1 MLPFDKFS
9 KTKIL
14 VIGDVMLDRYWWGSV
29 GRISPEAPV
38 PVVRLDK
45 TTLAAGGAANV
56 AVNVS
61 GLGAQPVLLGIVGV
75 DSEADALRQ
84 ILASSRVASSELLG
98 IEGRPTTVKTRVIAH
113 SQQIVRVDH
122 EAEGV
127 IGTETEDR
135 IEARIKS
142 LLLGADAIIVS
153 DYAKGL
159 LTDRILSSTIAVA
172 KKEGKPVLVDP
183 KGKDYRKYAGAALI
197 TPNRREAAEACNLSE
212 NSSGVVE
219 AAGARLLM
227 ELQVDAVLI
236 TQGEEGMTLF
246 RRDLAPTHFPAAARK
261 VYDVTGAGDTVIA
274 ALATAMGS
282 GSGLDTAIRIANAAA
297 GLAVEQV
304 GTTAVSL
311 DEVMDAMV

>member
-1 MLPFDKFS
+1 MQPFEKFS
-9 KTKIL
+9 QTTIL

-45 TTLAAGGAANV
+45 TSLAPGGAANV
-56 AVNVS
+56 AVNIS
-61 GLGAQPVLLGIVGV
+61 GLGARPVLLGIVGL
-75 DSEADALRQ
+75 DTEAESLKQ
-84 ILASSRVASSELLG
+84 ILTSSGVEPFELLE

-113 SQQIVRVDH
+113 NQQVVRIDQ
-122 EAEGV
+122 EADYG
-127 IGTETEDR
+127 IGEETEDR
-135 IEARIKS
+135 VEKRIKA
-142 LLLGADAIIVS
+142 LVLDADAVVLS

-159 LTDRILSSTIAVA
+159 LTDRILSSTIAFA
-172 KKEGKPVLVDP
+172 KQEGKPVLVDP
-183 KGKDYRKYAGAALI
+183 KGKDYRKYGGASLI

-212 NSSGVVE
+212 NSSEVVE
-219 AAGARLLM
+219 TAGARLLM

-246 RRDLAPTHFPAAARK
+246 RRDLASTHFPAAARK

-282 GSGLDTAIRIANAAA
+282 GSGLDNAIRIANAAA
-297 GLAVEQV
+297 GIAVEQV

-311 DEVMDAMV
+311 DDVRDAMI